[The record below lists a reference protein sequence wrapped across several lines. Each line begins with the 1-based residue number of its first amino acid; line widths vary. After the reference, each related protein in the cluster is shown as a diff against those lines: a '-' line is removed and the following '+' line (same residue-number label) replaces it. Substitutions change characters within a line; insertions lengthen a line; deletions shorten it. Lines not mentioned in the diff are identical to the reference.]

1 MATNNIHMLMIK
13 YNPGRTAFYL
23 VEGAPDS
30 YAAFEAFLDH
40 NGYNPGVPY
49 VSFRCADFVPV
60 VLPEYRI
67 KYRPVSKERLHAIHM
82 SSD

>member
-23 VEGAPDS
+23 VEGAPTRH
-30 YAAFEAFLDH
+30 AAFEAFLDH

-49 VSFRCADFVPV
+49 STFRCVDFVPV

-67 KYRPVSKERLHAIHM
+67 KYRPVSKERLHAIAM
-82 SSD
+82 SMD